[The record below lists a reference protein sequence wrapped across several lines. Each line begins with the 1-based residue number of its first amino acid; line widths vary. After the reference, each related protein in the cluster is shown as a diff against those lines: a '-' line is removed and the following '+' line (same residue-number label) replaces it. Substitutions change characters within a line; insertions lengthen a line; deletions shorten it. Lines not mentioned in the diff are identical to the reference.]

1 MDTLGAPHRAGC
13 RRFPASSGPPRTVP
27 PISGK
32 RAAIAA
38 TVRAWRCVSVPVR
51 VHQAVVLAG
60 LLALLWFCRHW
71 NLLGRHL

>member
-1 MDTLGAPHRAGC
+1 M
-13 RRFPASSGPPRTVP
+13 
-27 PISGK
+27 
-32 RAAIAA
+32 
-38 TVRAWRCVSVPVR
+38 SVPVR